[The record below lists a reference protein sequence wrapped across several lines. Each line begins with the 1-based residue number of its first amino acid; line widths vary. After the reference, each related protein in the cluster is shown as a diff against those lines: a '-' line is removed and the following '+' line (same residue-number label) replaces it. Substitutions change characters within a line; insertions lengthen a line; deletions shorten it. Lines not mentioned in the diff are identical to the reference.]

1 MKKHGN
7 SKYRPK
13 YAKDLRNGMRKDGK
27 SIEECCSIWGVT
39 DTAYYSWIKTFPT
52 FAEAHKIGEQDK
64 TSWWRLLQ
72 REVASGVRPGNA
84 GVINL
89 ALKNEAG
96 YVDKQEVAH
105 THEEQI
111 TTIRI
116 EHIPSK
122 PARIIEHERT
132 ESLPYEK
139 SS

>member
-13 YAKDLRNGMRKDGK
+13 FAKDLRNGLRKDGK
-27 SIEECCSIWGVT
+27 SIEEVCCLWGVT
-39 DTAYYSWIKTFPT
+39 ISAYNGWIKAHPT
-52 FAEAHKIGEQDK
+52 FAEAHQIGEQDK
-64 TSWWRLLQ
+64 TSWWRLMQ

-105 THEEQI
+105 THDEQI

-116 EHIPSK
+116 EHIQP
-122 PARIIEHERT
+122 PQARIIEHERT
-132 ESLPYEK
+132 ENLLDEK
-139 SS
+139 PS